1 LVLSSLQYA
10 PPFYVSVNL
19 FQIWVYGNSFESSL
33 VAVVNPN
40 QQALER
46 LAEQNGIT
54 GSFAEL
60 CEHAR
65 AKEHILAEL
74 TKIAKEKKV
83 TYPNY
88 DCYIIC
94 CIWMFLND
102 CCIFYLRFAS

>member
-1 LVLSSLQYA
+1 MSFVLWSLLYPVYHIP

-33 VAVVNPN
+33 IAVVNPN

-46 LAEQNGIT
+46 WAEQNGIT

-60 CEHAR
+60 CEHSR

-83 TYPNY
+83 SYPNY

-94 CIWMFLND
+94 CI
-102 CCIFYLRFAS
+102 